1 MHVEGTSP
9 GTSTRSLQASTISVE
24 TGIWS
29 ISFRWPK
36 TWVYWSSFGLDPTY
50 VQSGTWWVGLWTQ
63 LIQLLKS
70 VFRVQSTAISEVF
83 QNNNLATDT
92 LIYFMNPQTF
102 KIFSNILVIN
112 NVDLL
117 CVFVLLTRVGCLPG
131 FSTRKTLCCGLLIQ
145 VRIQDKQAEW
155 WHMALVL
162 NVTNGSVRLEDW
174 HDWPVTLQKLTHWR
188 MLTQWQAM
196 LTGGSSD
203 LVQPRWFIWLTAE
216 VLSVLSSKCF

>member
-1 MHVEGTSP
+1 MLRSFRIHIRTRTPCKAALIQSGLSCPQYSRYRQPECVFWWCWPSMYVEGTSP
-9 GTSTRSLQASTISVE
+9 GASTRSLQAATISVE
-24 TGIWS
+24 TRIWG

-112 NVDLL
+112 KVDLL

-131 FSTRKTLCCGLLIQ
+131 SSTRKTLCCGLLIQ

-155 WHMALVL
+155 WHKVPVAVHIAL
-162 NVTNGSVRLEDW
+162 
-174 HDWPVTLQKLTHWR
+174 
-188 MLTQWQAM
+188 
-196 LTGGSSD
+196 
-203 LVQPRWFIWLTAE
+203 
-216 VLSVLSSKCF
+216 